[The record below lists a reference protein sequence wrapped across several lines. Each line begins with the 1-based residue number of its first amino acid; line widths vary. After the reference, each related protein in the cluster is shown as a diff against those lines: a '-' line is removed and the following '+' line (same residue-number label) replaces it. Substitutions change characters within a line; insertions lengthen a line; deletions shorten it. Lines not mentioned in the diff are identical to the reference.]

1 MLSLSY
7 CLDFIL
13 MTTLPEK
20 LSSEENTPLILVD
33 GSSYLFRAY
42 HVPYLQALST
52 SSGQSTGAITG
63 VLNMLGS
70 LKKDYPNG
78 NIITIFDA
86 KGKTFRNDM
95 YPEYKANRPPMPD
108 DLRTQIAPLH
118 DIISAMGL
126 PLLVIPD
133 VEADDVIGTLA
144 KQADELGIE
153 TVISTGDKD
162 MAQLVTPHVRLIN
175 TMTNVEMDVAG
186 VSDKFG
192 VRPDQIIDYLALM
205 GDKVD
210 NIPGVVKCGPK
221 TAVKWL
227 AEHGTL
233 DEVIANAD
241 KVKGKI
247 GENLRDALDQLPLS
261 YQLATIKC
269 DVELAQTAA
278 ELASTEPD
286 IEKLR
291 ALYQEFELKRLLA
304 DLDKGSSGEKTTST
318 AKRKTTA
325 SVAETSTNVD
335 VATVEV
341 EESEYDII
349 LDKEAFNL
357 WLDKL
362 ANSDAF
368 AFDTETTSVYYMKAE
383 LVGLSFAVE
392 VGKAAYVPLT
402 HDYID
407 APEQLDR
414 DWVLAQLKPLLES
427 TVVKK
432 VGQNLKYDAN
442 VLSHYNIKLQGVA
455 FDTMIESYCYN
466 SIATRHNMD
475 ALALKYLDYKT
486 VHFEDIAGKGAK
498 QLTFNQIDI
507 EQAGQY
513 AAEDADIT
521 LRLHRAIFPALE
533 QLPEQLSVYNDIE
546 IPLLP
551 VLAQMEQTGV
561 LIDCDVLD
569 QQSQSIGQR
578 LDELEIEAHNLAGKS
593 FNLSSPKQLQQ
604 ILFEELKIPVIK
616 KTPKGAPSTAE
627 EVLQELALDY
637 PLPKI
642 ILENRGLSK
651 LKSTYTDKL
660 PLMVSPKTGRVHTSY
675 HQAVTAT
682 GRLSSTDPNLQNIPI
697 RSEQGRK
704 IRQAF
709 IAPADHKI
717 VAIDY
722 SQIELR
728 IMAHLSNDKGLVT
741 AFSEGKDVHRAT
753 AAEIFAVELDEVT
766 TDQRRSAK
774 AINFGLIYGMSA
786 FGLAKQLNIGRHQA
800 QEYQDKYFE
809 RYPGVLTYM
818 EETRQ
823 KASEQ
828 GYVETLF
835 GRRLYLPDINAK
847 NGMRKKAAERAAINA
862 PMQGTA
868 ADIIKKAML
877 AVANWLSEKN
887 DDRIKMTMQVH
898 DELIFEIHQDIVEEV
913 TAKLVELMNN
923 AVELSVPLI
932 AEAGVGDNWDEAH

>member
-1 MLSLSY
+1 MTFSL
-7 CLDFIL
+7 
-13 MTTLPEK
+13 T
-20 LSSEENTPLILVD
+20 SSASDKKSPLILVD

-52 SSGQSTGAITG
+52 SQGQPTGAITG

-78 NIITIFDA
+78 NIIAIFDA

-108 DLRTQIAPLH
+108 DLRSQIAPLH
-118 DIISAMGL
+118 DIITAMGL

-162 MAQLVTPHVRLIN
+162 MAQLVTDNVRLIN
-175 TMTNVEMDVAG
+175 TMTDVEMDVAG
-186 VSDKFG
+186 VTEKFG

-227 AEHGTL
+227 AEHGSLTQ
-233 DEVIANAD
+233 VMANAD

-247 GENLRDALDQLPLS
+247 GENLRDALEQLPLS

-269 DVELAQTAA
+269 DVELVQSADQ
-278 ELASTEPD
+278 LQPREPD
-286 IEKLR
+286 IEALT
-291 ALYQEFELKRLLA
+291 ALYQTYELKRLLA
-304 DLDKGSSGEKTTST
+304 DLKKGNTAQQADSHSPASVSNTSGSSVEADDTVKVTVADSQYHTILEK
-318 AKRKTTA
+318 ADFEQWLQKLNA
-325 SVAETSTNVD
+325 C
-335 VATVEV
+335 EV
-341 EESEYDII
+341 
-349 LDKEAFNL
+349 
-357 WLDKL
+357 
-362 ANSDAF
+362 F
-368 AFDTETTSVYYMKAE
+368 AFDTETTSVDYMKAE
-383 LVGLSFAVE
+383 LVGVSFAVE
-392 VGKAAYVPLT
+392 AGQAAYVPLM
-402 HDYID
+402 HDYVD
-407 APEQLDR
+407 APEQLDKA
-414 DWVLAQLKPLLES
+414 WVLAQLKPLLES
-427 TVVKK
+427 KVIKK
-432 VGQNLKYDAN
+432 IGQNFKYDAN
-442 VLSHYNIKLQGVA
+442 VLSQYDISVQGIG

-475 ALALKYLDYKT
+475 ALAAKYLDYKT
-486 VHFEDIAGKGAK
+486 VHFEEIAGKGTK

-507 EQAGQY
+507 EKAGHY

-521 LRLHRAIFPALE
+521 LRLHQTIFPALAKSTS
-533 QLPEQLSVYNDIE
+533 QLTVFNDIE
-546 IPLLP
+546 MPLLP
-551 VLAQMEQTGV
+551 VLARMEQTGV
-561 LIDCDVLD
+561 FIDSDLLAE
-569 QQSQSIGQR
+569 QSNALGQR
-578 LDELEIEAHNLAGKS
+578 LAELEVEAHNLAGKT
-593 FNLSSPKQLQQ
+593 FNLASPKQLQQ

-660 PLMVSPKTGRVHTSY
+660 PLMVSDKTGRLHTSY

-709 IAPADHKI
+709 IAPSDYKI

-728 IMAHLSNDKGLVT
+728 IMAHLSKDEGLVN
-741 AFSEGKDVHRAT
+741 AFSQGKDIHSAT
-753 AAEIFAVELDEVT
+753 AAEIFAVSLEEVT

-786 FGLAKQLNIGRHQA
+786 FGLAKQLGIGRQQA
-800 QEYQDKYFE
+800 QDYQDKYFQ

-818 EETRQ
+818 EDTRQ
-823 KASEQ
+823 QASKQ
-828 GYVETLF
+828 GYVETLY

-877 AVANWLSEKN
+877 AVDDWLMTEN

-898 DELIFEIHQDIVEEV
+898 DELIFEIHQDIVEATTE
-913 TAKLVELMNN
+913 KLVDLMNN
-923 AVELSVPLI
+923 AVTLSVPLI
-932 AEAGVGDNWDEAH
+932 AESGIGDNWDEAH